1 MTNVTA
7 LTKELVEQF
16 EFVVGRRVTAAEY
29 MDLRKQAIFELGSG
43 YSIPSS
49 QPDIARPFV
58 RESPISYPMTNNP
71 YNYSQSVGYMNNYA
85 PNPEFN
91 NPNTMQAVPKP
102 AVPQNEPSVQLMQQ
116 PVSVEPTRVP
126 QTDVAEHPVASVETK
141 QSDPIPA
148 QTPVSNTATNQT
160 ATIKPVVAQITKEN
174 DNSNDFF
181 KLVGKFMQ

>member
-16 EFVVGRRVTAAEY
+16 EFAVGRRVTAEEY

-58 RESPISYPMTNNP
+58 QESPVSYPTTNNP
-71 YNYSQSVGYMNNYA
+71 YNYSQNVGCMNNYA
-85 PNPEFN
+85 PNPVFN
-91 NPNTMQAVPKP
+91 NPNTMQEVPKP
-102 AVPQNEPSVQLMQQ
+102 AVPQNEPSELMQQ
-116 PVSVEPTRVP
+116 PVSVEQIREP
-126 QTDVAEHPVASVETK
+126 QTDVAEHQVASVETK

>member
-49 QPDIARPFV
+49 QPDISRPFV
-58 RESPISYPMTNNP
+58 QDPPVSYPTANNP
-71 YNYSQSVGYMNNYA
+71 YNYSQNVGCMNNYA
-85 PNPEFN
+85 PNPIFN
-91 NPNTMQAVPKP
+91 SPNTMQPVPKP
-102 AVPQNEPSVQLMQQ
+102 AVPQSEQNVQLMQQ
-116 PVSVEPTRVP
+116 PVSAELVRAS
-126 QTDVAEHPVASVETK
+126 QTNVAEHPVAPVETK
-141 QSDPIPA
+141 QSDPVPV

-160 ATIKPVVAQITKEN
+160 ATIKPVVAPITKEN

>member
-16 EFVVGRRVTAAEY
+16 EFAVGRRVTAAEY

-58 RESPISYPMTNNP
+58 QESLISYPMTNNP

-91 NPNTMQAVPKP
+91 NSNTMQAVPKP
-102 AVPQNEPSVQLMQQ
+102 AVPQNEPSV
-116 PVSVEPTRVP
+116 EPTRVP
-126 QTDVAEHPVASVETK
+126 QTDVAKHPVAPVETK
-141 QSDPIPA
+141 QSDPAPV

>member
-16 EFVVGRRVTAAEY
+16 EFAVGRRVTAVEY

-58 RESPISYPMTNNP
+58 QDPPVSYPMTNNP
-71 YNYSQSVGYMNNYA
+71 YNYSQNVGCMNNYT
-85 PNPEFN
+85 PNPVFN

-102 AVPQNEPSVQLMQQ
+102 AVPQSEQSVQLMQQ
-116 PVSVEPTRVP
+116 PVNAEPGRES
-126 QTDVAEHPVASVETK
+126 QTNVAEHPVAPVETK
-141 QSDPIPA
+141 QSDPIPV

-160 ATIKPVVAQITKEN
+160 ATIKPVVAPITKEN

>member
-16 EFVVGRRVTAAEY
+16 EFAVGRRVTAVEY

-58 RESPISYPMTNNP
+58 QESPASYPITNNP
-71 YNYSQSVGYMNNYA
+71 YNYSQNVGCMNNYA
-85 PNPEFN
+85 PNPVFN
-91 NPNTMQAVPKP
+91 SPNTMQSVLKST
-102 AVPQNEPSVQLMQQ
+102 VPQSEQNVQLMQP
-116 PVSVEPTRVP
+116 PVSAESVRES
-126 QTDVAEHPVASVETK
+126 QTNVADHPVAPVETK
-141 QSDPIPA
+141 QSDPVPV

-160 ATIKPVVAQITKEN
+160 ATIKPVIAPITKEN

>member
-16 EFVVGRRVTAAEY
+16 EFAVGRRVTAAEY

-58 RESPISYPMTNNP
+58 QESPISYPMTNNP
-71 YNYSQSVGYMNNYA
+71 YNYSQNVGCMNT
-85 PNPEFN
+85 PNPIFN

-102 AVPQNEPSVQLMQQ
+102 AVPQNEPSVQLTQQ
-116 PVSVEPTRVP
+116 PVSAEPVREP
-126 QTDVAEHPVASVETK
+126 QTNVAEHPVASVETK